1 MFTTSCYEFSE
12 LTEMA
17 LDEVHG
23 GSVKFN
29 APSPNYAFT
38 CGLIN
43 GFLAA
48 GGHGVSG
55 DSVYGPLTFF

>member
-23 GSVKFN
+23 GSVKLTHP
-29 APSPNYAFT
+29 AQTMLSLVASSTAFLQPAAM
-38 CGLIN
+38 G
-43 GFLAA
+43 LAA
-48 GGHGVSG
+48 TAFMGR
-55 DSVYGPLTFF
+55 